1 MRITTPDPG
10 ARIDLEEV
18 DLADTSLYVGGDAHL
33 VWQTL
38 REEQPVFWQEP
49 AGRPGIHGM
58 PGFWAVT
65 KWADVRRVLSE
76 HETFSSE
83 HGTAISML
91 GTPDPAAGLM
101 MQATDPPRHQKL
113 RKQMGKPFAAS
124 AMSTYAEQIQAFV
137 RDIVSSAEDGEVWD
151 VAERFSRLPMAVG
164 AMLMGLPEA
173 DIDPLLRLAYA
184 SLAPQD
190 PRFSDGPE
198 ASTLRLS
205 HYKLLEYFAE
215 RIAER
220 RKNPSNDVIVHM
232 MTIEFEGRLLT
243 DMELLVNCVSL
254 ILGAVVT
261 TSHAIS
267 ATLIALADRHAG
279 EGRWP
284 EHLEIQSAVEEA
296 LRWSS
301 PVTHF
306 MRHARRDTEIR
317 DTKIRAGEAV
327 TAWIGSANRDETIFA
342 DPYTLDLR
350 RSPNRHVT
358 FGAGSHLC
366 LGSNLARVMLQHAFT
381 ELHSRI
387 EAFELAGAPC
397 HLTSNEIAGV
407 LSLPLRVK
415 LR

>member
-1 MRITTPDPG
+1 MRITSPGPG
-10 ARIDLEEV
+10 ARTELGDIN
-18 DLADTSLYVGGDAHL
+18 LADTSLYTTGDAHL

-38 REEQPVFWQEP
+38 RNEQPVWWQQP
-49 AGRPGIHGM
+49 AEG

-83 HGTAISML
+83 RGTAISML
-91 GTPDPAAGLM
+91 GAPDPAAGLM

-113 RKQMGKPFAAS
+113 RKQLGKPFAAS
-124 AMSTYAEQIQAFV
+124 AMPAYTERIQAFV
-137 RDIVSSAEDGEVWD
+137 RDIVSSAEEGQVWD
-151 VAERFSRLPMAVG
+151 VAERFSRLPMATG

-198 ASTLRLS
+198 RSERSTLRLA
-205 HYKLLEYFAE
+205 HYQLLEYFSE

-220 RKNPSNDVIVHM
+220 RKNPSSDVIVHM
-232 MTIEFEGRLLT
+232 MTIEPEGRPLT

-267 ATLIALADRHAG
+267 ATLIALADQHDG

-284 EHLEIQSAVEEA
+284 ERLELKSAVEEA

-306 MRHARRDTEIR
+306 MRHARRDTEIQ

-327 TAWIGSANRDETIFA
+327 TAWIASANRDESMFA
-342 DPYTLDLR
+342 DPYALDLER
-350 RSPNRHVT
+350 APNRHIT
-358 FGAGSHLC
+358 FGSGSHLC
-366 LGSNLARVMLQHAFT
+366 LGSNLARVMLQHSFS
-381 ELHSRI
+381 ELRSRI
-387 EAFELAGAPC
+387 EAFEVAGPARHLA
-397 HLTSNEIAGV
+397 SNEIAGV

>member
-1 MRITTPDPG
+1 MRITAPDPG
-10 ARIDLEEV
+10 ARIELESIN
-18 DLADTSLYVGGDAHL
+18 LADTSLYTSRDAHL

-38 REEQPVFWQEP
+38 RKEQPVFWQQP
-49 AGRPGIHGM
+49 AEG

-65 KWADVRRVLSE
+65 KWADDRRVLGE

-83 HGTAISML
+83 RGTAISML
-91 GTPDPAAGLM
+91 GAPDPAAGLM

-113 RKQMGKPFAAS
+113 RKQLGKPFAAS
-124 AMSTYAEQIQAFV
+124 AMPAYTERIQAFV
-137 RDIVSSAEDGEVWD
+137 RDIVSSAEDGGVWD
-151 VAERFSRLPMAVG
+151 VAEKFSRLPMATG
-164 AMLMGLPEA
+164 ALLMGLPEA

-190 PRFSDGPE
+190 PRFSDGPDRSE
-198 ASTLRLS
+198 RSTLRLA
-205 HYKLLEYFAE
+205 HYKLLEYFSE

-232 MTIEFEGRLLT
+232 MTIEPEGRPLT

-267 ATLIALADRHAG
+267 ATLIALADQHDG

-284 EHLEIQSAVEEA
+284 EHLELKSAVEEA

-306 MRHARRDTEIR
+306 MRHARRDTDIG

-327 TAWIGSANRDETIFA
+327 TAWIASANRDEAMFA
-342 DPYTLDLR
+342 DPYALDLQR
-350 RSPNRHVT
+350 APNRHIT
-358 FGAGSHLC
+358 FGSGSHLC
-366 LGSNLARVMLQHAFT
+366 LGSNLARVMLQHSFS
-381 ELHSRI
+381 ELRARI
-387 EAFELAGAPC
+387 EAFELAGTPG
-397 HLTSNEIAGV
+397 HLASNEIAGV